1 MMHPQYP
8 NQHPPKPDDRRTTV
22 GIPPRRTVHNSCR
35 LCGCKYTHASKSA
48 PGNQHTSPTY
58 TCTCLGHDDES
69 LPATV
74 DPPTPKRGG
83 RRIAVGVAHQPVPPN
98 LGVGGGATS
107 VWPYDHP
114 VQFCKLGT
122 GPLSQFDH
130 GRAQGVKRTHSFP
143 NRWSALPVAFRCFVH
158 GRCHYQIQHWA
169 RTGSNG
175 G

>member
-1 MMHPQYP
+1 MAHRTQFLPTLRLQIHACLKISPGKSTYVANIHLHLPWPQ
-8 NQHPPKPDDRRTTV
+8 RR
-22 GIPPRRTVHNSCR
+22 IFC
-35 LCGCKYTHASKSA
+35 
-48 PGNQHTSPTY
+48 
-58 TCTCLGHDDES
+58 
-69 LPATV
+69 PATV

-83 RRIAVGVAHQPVPPN
+83 RRIAVGVARQPVPPD

-130 GRAQGVKRTHSFP
+130 GRAQGVKRTYSFP